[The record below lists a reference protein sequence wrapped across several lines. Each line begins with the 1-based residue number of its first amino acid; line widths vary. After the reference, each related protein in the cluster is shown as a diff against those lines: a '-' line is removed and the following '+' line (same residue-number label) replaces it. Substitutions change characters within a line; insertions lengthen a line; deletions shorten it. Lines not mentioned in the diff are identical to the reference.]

1 MFVVAAAAFALAS
14 AVAES
19 VVVVVGFVA
28 VRARISD
35 TSNYK

>member
-19 VVVVVGFVA
+19 VVVVGFVA